1 MKAADFSELLG
12 IEHLDHSL
20 DELVES
26 IEKVKAEDLQRI
38 AVEFFNQDLVALSV
52 LGNLGDFKVTRED
65 LVC

>member
-1 MKAADFSELLG
+1 MHFARFF
-12 IEHLDHSL
+12 SL

-38 AVEFFNQDLVALSV
+38 AVEFFDQKLVALSV